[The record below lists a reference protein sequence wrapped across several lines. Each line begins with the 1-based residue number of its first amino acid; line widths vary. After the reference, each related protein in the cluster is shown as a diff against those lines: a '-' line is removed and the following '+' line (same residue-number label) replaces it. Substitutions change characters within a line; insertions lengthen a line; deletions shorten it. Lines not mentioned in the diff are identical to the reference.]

1 MTFNGIEYSV
11 KQHIKLDPNAMTL
24 IEAGLYI
31 KLLDLYSRYDD
42 GKITVEDAKAEKEKL
57 IADFNSDFT
66 AISEFSKLVRQIGDM
81 MQTLE
86 QHRAIFKAD
95 DARRVELS
103 SLMCEANK
111 HGCEICKK
119 IARVYD
125 GRF

>member
-1 MTFNGIEYSV
+1 MTINGIEYSV
-11 KQHIKLDPNAMTL
+11 KQHIKLDPKAMTL

-42 GKITVEDAKAEKEKL
+42 GKITAEDAKAEKEKL

-66 AISEFSKLVRQIGDM
+66 AISEFSKLVRQNGDM

-95 DARRVELS
+95 DARRVAIS
-103 SLMCEANK
+103 GLMCEANK
-111 HGCEICKK
+111 HGCEICKA
-119 IARVYD
+119 IANAYD
-125 GRF
+125 ERD

>member
-1 MTFNGIEYSV
+1 MTINGIEYSV

-31 KLLDLYSRYDD
+31 KLLELYSRYDD
-42 GKITVEDAKAEKEKL
+42 GKITAEDAKTEKEKL

-66 AISEFSKLVRQIGDM
+66 AISEFSKLVRQNGDM

-95 DARRVELS
+95 DARRVAIS
-103 SLMCEANK
+103 GLMCDANK
-111 HGCEICKK
+111 HGCEICKAIVK
-119 IARVYD
+119 AYD
-125 GRF
+125 GRD